1 MISKRNTTIESY
13 NNTTYSS
20 IEVPEICDDTVKDRT
35 FLDGIY
41 LGIAYTIGYIILSFT
56 IKPVGREIILR
67 KLKKIILEII
77 DTLIENIIIFI
88 ICTALLLFLG
98 SAVGIALQFFSDP
111 LAVILIF
118 SCFLMFNGVC
128 VTVINST
135 VVMIFP
141 TQYRAMAVCCVLM
154 SGRFGTIIGTNI
166 VGQLLESNCVATFW
180 SFTCVIICEFKFIF
194 NIIVSILII

>member
-1 MISKRNTTIESY
+1 MLFY
-13 NNTTYSS
+13 FYFF
-20 IEVPEICDDTVKDRT
+20 ICT
-35 FLDGIY
+35 
-41 LGIAYTIGYIILSFT
+41 
-56 IKPVGREIILR
+56 
-67 KLKKIILEII
+67 
-77 DTLIENIIIFI
+77 
-88 ICTALLLFLG
+88 TALLLFLG
-98 SAVGIALQFFSDP
+98 STVGIALQFFSDP

-180 SFTCVIICEFKFIF
+180 SFTCVIICKLNLFLFNYFNALIRQSLIF
-194 NIIVSILII
+194 SLCVSVVFATSEKYGHLLAVFSI